1 MTIAEG
7 AIGKLGI
14 VREGYGSIFI
24 FESRLD
30 IFFNMIYNCP
40 IASYSKERN

>member
-30 IFFNMIYNCP
+30 IFFNMIYNYP
-40 IASYSKERN
+40 ISRKGPE